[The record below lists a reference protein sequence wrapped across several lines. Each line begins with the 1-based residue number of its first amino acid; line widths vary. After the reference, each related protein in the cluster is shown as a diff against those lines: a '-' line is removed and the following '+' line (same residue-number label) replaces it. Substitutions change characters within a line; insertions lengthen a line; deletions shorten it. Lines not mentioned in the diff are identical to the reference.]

1 MFRIHNR
8 RLFWRL
14 AGRSI
19 KANLGRHLLTALA
32 VFLSTLMLFSIF
44 TIGVNYF
51 RNLQVMMDRL
61 DGVTDALLYAP
72 TQEQYEQIKATPGV
86 EVVGIRMSL
95 GSETIPGALDIDIP
109 LQHWYYDQ
117 AAWEHQILPM
127 LSDVVGTYP
136 QDTLEIMLSTG
147 TLKRLGIDNPEVGM
161 TIHLTR
167 DYQLSGWFTD
177 YTSEDRVLRSE
188 SGIREIYSEFW
199 GWESCQ
205 LGVCWSEEG
214 TWETLQQ
221 IPLTDA
227 QCWVSTS
234 QRSVVSLEQVFGLL
248 GFTALLILVG
258 SCLFVSN
265 ILSLSVQ
272 HDIRFYGMLKTL
284 GTTPRQLRTLVRA
297 KAILAALAGLVPG
310 MLAAMLLCLEVVPRA
325 LETLTN
331 DNMSAMPRTVT
342 FYPVIFLGTILFVA
356 LTVALSSWKPARL
369 AGKISPMQALS
380 YTGLPGGRRRKA
392 GRQAGLRSMALHN
405 VFRQKKQAV
414 RAFASLTLGTVL
426 ILAVNSVFH
435 LDMPDYNTNG
445 YDITIFTFW
454 EPSVEEEEDPLFAP
468 NINQSAMEAI
478 TKLDGI
484 KEIAITRMSA
494 LYMQS
499 DPAVL
504 WTYAKQFARWVRED
518 DLAAVEKKMEEYQA
532 GAGQFE
538 RTEAVTL
545 ELSALEEYNQT
556 AEQPVDLDAF
566 AAGDTLL
573 ICDGSREYVDP
584 PEDFSGMV
592 GQTLS
597 IRGRDGQVQ
606 SFTIGGVVSEDIS
619 LAVYPS
625 GNNDVPG
632 ILVSQAGMDRINP
645 DADIRNICINAKEGQ
660 LLTLDQAIQEILTV
674 VASGSVNYVS
684 TAQAQADYAHNQRT
698 VALVGNGVCILM
710 VLMGLMNYVNVMVTS
725 VQTRRRELAM
735 MESLG
740 MTRRQLRAM
749 VMWEG
754 GIYAVLS
761 SVLFLAGCGILWAA
775 FSDTHIEAGVLAFS
789 FVWPPRLVAG
799 LVLALL
805 VLCPCISAL
814 AYRVSSREPVIQ
826 RLRETS

>member
-19 KANLGRHLLTALA
+19 KANLGRNLLTALA

-72 TQEQYEQIKATPGV
+72 TQEQYEQIQATPGV
-86 EVVGIRMSL
+86 EVAGIRIWI
-95 GSETIPGALDIDIP
+95 GQETIPGARGFEIP
-109 LQHWYYDQ
+109 LQHWYYDE

-127 LSDVVGTYP
+127 ISDVVGTYP
-136 QDTLEIMLSTG
+136 QDTLEIMMSTG
-147 TLKRLGIDNPEVGM
+147 TLKRLGIENPEVGM
-161 TIHLTR
+161 TIHLTQ
-167 DYQLSGWFTD
+167 DYQLTGWFTD
-177 YTSEDRVLRSE
+177 YKSEDRVLRSE
-188 SGIREIYSEFW
+188 SGIREIYSDFW
-199 GWESCQ
+199 GWDSCQ

-214 TWETLQQ
+214 TWEALQQ

-227 QCWVSTS
+227 QYWVSTS
-234 QRSVVSLEQVFGLL
+234 QRSVVSLEQVLGLL

-284 GTTPRQLRTLVRA
+284 GTTPQQLRTLVRA
-297 KAILAALAGLVPG
+297 KAILAALVGLVPG
-310 MLAAMLLCLEVVPRA
+310 MLAAMMLCLEVVPRA

-331 DNMSAMPRTVT
+331 DNMSAMPRTVV

-380 YTGLPGGRRRKA
+380 YTGLPGGRRGKA
-392 GRQAGLRSMALHN
+392 GRRTGLRSMALHN
-405 VFRQKKQAV
+405 VFRQKKQALRV
-414 RAFASLTLGTVL
+414 FASLTLGAVL

-435 LDMPDYNTNG
+435 LDMPEYDTNG
-445 YDITIFTFW
+445 YDITVYSYW
-454 EPSVEEEEDPLFAP
+454 ETNSEEDPIFTPIL
-468 NINQSAMEAI
+468 NHSAMEAI
-478 TKLDGI
+478 TQLDGI
-484 KEIAITRMSA
+484 EEMEITRESA

-504 WTYAKQFARWVRED
+504 WPYAKQFARWVRED
-518 DLAAVEKKMEEYQA
+518 DPAAVKEKMEAYQA

-566 AAGDTLL
+566 VAGDTLL
-573 ICDGSREYVDP
+573 IYDSSREYVDP

-597 IRGRDGQVQ
+597 ICGRDGQVQ
-606 SFTIGGVVSEDIS
+606 SFTIGGVVSRDVP
-619 LAVYPS
+619 LAVSPS

-645 DADIRNICINAKEGQ
+645 DADIRNICINAEKGQ
-660 LLTLDQAIQEILTV
+660 LMTLDQAIQEI
-674 VASGSVNYVS
+674 VAVAPSLMEYVS
-684 TAQAQADYAHNQRT
+684 VAQAQADYAQNQRT

-710 VLMGLMNYVNVMVTS
+710 VLMGLMNYVNVMAAS

-761 SVLFLAGCGILWAA
+761 SGLFLAGCGILWAV
-775 FSDTHIEAGVLAFS
+775 FSDTHIDAGVLAFS
-789 FVWPPRLVAG
+789 FVWPPRLVVG

-814 AYRVSSREPVIQ
+814 AYRISSREPVIQ
-826 RLRETS
+826 RLRETG

>member
-19 KANLGRHLLTALA
+19 KANLGRNLLTALA

-86 EVVGIRMSL
+86 EVVGIRISP
-95 GSETIPGALDIDIP
+95 GSETIPGARGFEIP
-109 LQHWYYDQ
+109 LQHWYYDK
-117 AAWEHQILPM
+117 AAWEYQILPM

-136 QDTLEIMLSTG
+136 QDTLEVMMSID
-147 TLKRLGIDNPEVGM
+147 TLKRLGIDEPEVGM
-161 TIHLTR
+161 TIRLTR
-167 DYQLSGWFTD
+167 DYQLTGWFTD
-177 YTSEDRVLRSE
+177 YKSEDRVLRSE

-199 GWESCQ
+199 GWDSCQ

-214 TWETLQQ
+214 TWEALQQ

-227 QCWVSTS
+227 QYWVSTS
-234 QRSVVSLEQVFGLL
+234 QRSVVSLEQVLGLL

-284 GTTPRQLRTLVRA
+284 GTSPRQLRTLVRA

-310 MLAAMLLCLEVVPRA
+310 LLAAMLLCLEVVPRA

-331 DNMSAMPRTVT
+331 DNMSAMPRTVV
-342 FYPVIFLGTILFVA
+342 FYPVIFLGTILFVS

-380 YTGLPGGRRRKA
+380 YTGLPGGRRGKA
-392 GRQAGLRSMALHN
+392 GRRTGLRSMALHN
-405 VFRQKKQAV
+405 VFRQKKQALRV
-414 RAFASLTLGTVL
+414 FASLTLGAVL

-435 LDMPDYNTNG
+435 LDMPEYDTNG
-445 YDITIFTFW
+445 YDITIFTFR
-454 EPSVEEEEDPLFAP
+454 ETNLEEDGDSDFAP
-468 NINQSAMEAI
+468 NLNQGAMEAI
-478 TKLDGI
+478 TQLDGI
-484 KEIAITRMSA
+484 EEMEITRMSA

-504 WTYAKQFARWVRED
+504 WPYAKQFARWVRED
-518 DLAAVEKKMEEYQA
+518 DPAAVKEKMEAYQA

-573 ICDGSREYVDP
+573 IYDSSREYVDP

-597 IRGRDGQVQ
+597 ICGRDGQVQ
-606 SFTIGGVVSEDIS
+606 SFTIGGVVSRDVP
-619 LAVYPS
+619 LAVSPS

-645 DADIRNICINAKEGQ
+645 DADIRNICINAEEGQ
-660 LLTLDQAIQEILTV
+660 LMTLDQAIQEI
-674 VASGSVNYVS
+674 VAVAPSLMEYVS
-684 TAQAQADYAHNQRT
+684 VAQAQADYAQNQRT

-710 VLMGLMNYVNVMVTS
+710 VLMGLMNYVNVMAAS

-761 SVLFLAGCGILWAA
+761 SGLFLAGCGILWVV
-775 FSDTHIEAGVLAFS
+775 FSDTHIDAGVLAFS
-789 FVWPPRLVAG
+789 FVWPPRLVVG

>member
-19 KANLGRHLLTALA
+19 KANLGRNLLTALA

-86 EVVGIRMSL
+86 EVVGIRMSP
-95 GSETIPGALDIDIP
+95 GSETIPGARGFEIP
-109 LQHWYYDQ
+109 LQHWYYDE
-117 AAWEHQILPM
+117 AAWEYQILPM
-127 LSDVVGTYP
+127 ISDVVGTYP
-136 QDTLEIMLSTG
+136 QDTLEIMMSTG
-147 TLKRLGIDNPEVGM
+147 TLKRLGIENPEVGM

-167 DYQLSGWFTD
+167 DYQLTGWFTD
-177 YTSEDRVLRSE
+177 YKSEDRVLRSE

-199 GWESCQ
+199 GWDSCQ
-205 LGVCWSEEG
+205 LGVCWSEEE
-214 TWETLQQ
+214 TWEALQQ

-227 QCWVSTS
+227 QYWVSTS
-234 QRSVVSLEQVFGLL
+234 QRSVVSLEQVLGLL

-284 GTTPRQLRTLVRA
+284 GTSPRQLRTLVRA

-310 MLAAMLLCLEVVPRA
+310 LLAAMLLCLEVVPRA

-331 DNMSAMPRTVT
+331 DNMSAMPRTVV

-380 YTGLPGGRRRKA
+380 YTGLPGGHRGKTGRRT
-392 GRQAGLRSMALHN
+392 GLRSMALHN
-405 VFRQKKQAV
+405 VFRQKKQALRV
-414 RAFASLTLGTVL
+414 FASLTLGAVL

-435 LDMPDYNTNG
+435 LDMPEYDTNG
-445 YDITIFTFW
+445 YDITIYNSGNTN
-454 EPSVEEEEDPLFAP
+454 PEEDSIFAQTL
-468 NINQSAMEAI
+468 NHSAMEAI
-478 TKLDGI
+478 TQLDGI
-484 KEIAITRMSA
+484 EEIEIIRESR

-504 WTYAKQFARWVRED
+504 WPYAKQFARRTSQD
-518 DLAAVEKKMEEYQA
+518 DPAVVEEKMEKYQA
-532 GAGQFE
+532 SAGKFKD
-538 RTEAVTL
+538 TYAVTL
-545 ELSALEEYNQT
+545 ELSVLEEYNQT
-556 AEQPVDLDAF
+556 AEQPVDLNAF

-573 ICDGSREYVDP
+573 VYDSSRKMVDQ
-584 PEDFSGMV
+584 PEDLSGMV

-606 SFTIGGVVSEDIS
+606 SFTIGGVVSKNIP
-619 LAVYPS
+619 L
-625 GNNDVPG
+625 NNTPGGSSYVPG
-632 ILVSQAGMDRINP
+632 VLVSQAGMDRINP
-645 DADIRNICINAKEGQ
+645 DADIRNICINAQEGQ
-660 LLTLDQAIQEILTV
+660 LMTLDQAIQEILA
-674 VASGSVNYVS
+674 VAPDNVNYYS
-684 TAQAQADYAHNQRT
+684 AAQAQADYAHNQWT

-710 VLMGLMNYVNVMVTS
+710 VLMGLMNYVNVMATS

-735 MESLG
+735 MASLG

-754 GIYAVLS
+754 SIYAVLS
-761 SVLFLAGCGILWAA
+761 SVLFLAGGAILWAA
-775 FSDTHIEAGVLAFS
+775 FSDTHIDAGVLAFS
-789 FVWPPRLVAG
+789 FVWPPRLVVG

-814 AYRVSSREPVIQ
+814 AYRISSREPVIQ
-826 RLRETS
+826 RLRETI

>member
-19 KANLGRHLLTALA
+19 KANLGRNLLTALA

-86 EVVGIRMSL
+86 EVVGIRMSP
-95 GSETIPGALDIDIP
+95 GSETIPGARGFEIP
-109 LQHWYYDQ
+109 LQHWYYDEE
-117 AAWEHQILPM
+117 AWEYQILPM
-127 LSDVVGTYP
+127 ISDVVGTYP
-136 QDTLEIMLSTG
+136 QDTLEIMMSTG
-147 TLKRLGIDNPEVGM
+147 TLKRLGIENPELGM
-161 TIHLTR
+161 TIHLTQ

-177 YTSEDRVLRSE
+177 YKSEDRVLRSE

-199 GWESCQ
+199 GWDSCQ

-214 TWETLQQ
+214 TWEALQQ

-227 QCWVSTS
+227 QYWVSTS
-234 QRSVVSLEQVFGLL
+234 QRSVVSLEQVLGLL

-331 DNMSAMPRTVT
+331 DNMSAMPRTVV
-342 FYPVIFLGTILFVA
+342 FYPVIFLGTILFVS

-380 YTGLPGGRRRKA
+380 YTGLPGGRRGKA
-392 GRQAGLRSMALHN
+392 GRRTGLRSMALHN
-405 VFRQKKQAV
+405 VFRQKKQALRV
-414 RAFASLTLGTVL
+414 FASLTLGAVL

-435 LDMPDYNTNG
+435 LDMPEYDTNG
-445 YDITIFTFW
+445 YDITIFTFQ
-454 EPSVEEEEDPLFAP
+454 ETNLEEDGDSTFAP
-468 NINQSAMEAI
+468 NLNQGAMEAI
-478 TKLDGI
+478 TQLDGI
-484 KEIAITRMSA
+484 EEMEITRMSA

-504 WTYAKQFARWVRED
+504 WPYAKQFARWVRED
-518 DLAAVEKKMEEYQA
+518 DPAAVKEKMEAYQA

-573 ICDGSREYVDP
+573 IYDSSREYVDP

-597 IRGRDGQVQ
+597 ICGRDGQVQ
-606 SFTIGGVVSEDIS
+606 SFTIGGVVSRDVP
-619 LAVYPS
+619 LAVSPS

-632 ILVSQAGMDRINP
+632 VLVSQAGMDRINP
-645 DADIRNICINAKEGQ
+645 DADIRNICINAEEGQ
-660 LLTLDQAIQEILTV
+660 LMTLDQAIQEI
-674 VASGSVNYVS
+674 VAVAPSLMEYVS
-684 TAQAQADYAHNQRT
+684 VAQAQADYAQNQRT

-710 VLMGLMNYVNVMVTS
+710 VLMGLMNYVNVMAAS

-775 FSDTHIEAGVLAFS
+775 FSDTHIDAGVLAFS
-789 FVWPPRLVAG
+789 FVWPPRLVVG

-814 AYRVSSREPVIQ
+814 AYRISSREPVIQ
-826 RLRETS
+826 RLRETG

>member
-19 KANLGRHLLTALA
+19 KANLGRNLLTALA

-86 EVVGIRMSL
+86 EVVGIRMSP
-95 GSETIPGALDIDIP
+95 GSETIPGARGFEIP
-109 LQHWYYDQ
+109 LQHWYYDE
-117 AAWEHQILPM
+117 AAWEYQILPM
-127 LSDVVGTYP
+127 ISDVVGTYP
-136 QDTLEIMLSTG
+136 QDTLEIMMSTG
-147 TLKRLGIDNPEVGM
+147 TLKRLGIENPEVGM
-161 TIHLTR
+161 TIHLTQ

-177 YTSEDRVLRSE
+177 YKSEDRVLRSE

-199 GWESCQ
+199 GWDSCQ

-227 QCWVSTS
+227 QYWVSTS
-234 QRSVVSLEQVFGLL
+234 QRSVVSLEQVLGLL

-284 GTTPRQLRTLVRA
+284 GTSPRQLRTLVRA

-380 YTGLPGGRRRKA
+380 YTGLPGGHRGKTGRRT
-392 GRQAGLRSMALHN
+392 GLRSMALHN
-405 VFRQKKQAV
+405 VFRQKKQALRV
-414 RAFASLTLGTVL
+414 FASLTLGAVL

-435 LDMPDYNTNG
+435 LDMPEYDTNG
-445 YDITIFTFW
+445 YDITIYNSGNTN
-454 EPSVEEEEDPLFAP
+454 PEEDSIFAQTL
-468 NINQSAMEAI
+468 NHSAMEAI
-478 TKLDGI
+478 TQLDGI
-484 KEIAITRMSA
+484 EEIEIIRESR

-504 WTYAKQFARWVRED
+504 WPYAKQFARRTSQVD
-518 DLAAVEKKMEEYQA
+518 PAVVEEKMEKYQA
-532 GAGQFE
+532 SAGKFKD
-538 RTEAVTL
+538 TYAVTL
-545 ELSALEEYNQT
+545 ELSVLEEYNQT
-556 AEQPVDLDAF
+556 AEQPVDLNAF

-573 ICDGSREYVDP
+573 VYDSSRKMVDQ
-584 PEDFSGMV
+584 PEDLSGMV

-606 SFTIGGVVSEDIS
+606 SFTIGGVVSKNIP
-619 LAVYPS
+619 L
-625 GNNDVPG
+625 NNTPGGSSYVPG
-632 ILVSQAGMDRINP
+632 VLVSQAGMDRINP
-645 DADIRNICINAKEGQ
+645 EADIRNICINAEEGQ
-660 LLTLDQAIQEILTV
+660 LITLDQAIQEI
-674 VASGSVNYVS
+674 VAVAPDSVNYYS
-684 TAQAQADYAHNQRT
+684 AAQAQADYAHNQQT

-710 VLMGLMNYVNVMVTS
+710 VLMGLMNYVNVMATS

-740 MTRRQLRAM
+740 MTHRQLRAM

-754 GIYAVLS
+754 SIYAVLS

-775 FSDTHIEAGVLAFS
+775 FSDTHIDAGVLAFS
-789 FVWPPRLVAG
+789 FVWPPRLVVG

-826 RLRETS
+826 RLREIS

>member
-1 MFRIHNR
+1 MFRIRNR

-19 KANLGRHLLTALA
+19 RASLSRHLLTALA
-32 VFLSTLMLFSIF
+32 VFLSTVMLFSIF

-51 RNLQVMMDRL
+51 RNLQTMMDRL
-61 DGVTDALLYAP
+61 DGVTDAILYAP
-72 TQEQYEQIKATPGV
+72 TQEQYEQVKATPGV
-86 EVVGIRMSL
+86 EAAGIRMSL
-95 GSETIPGALDIDIP
+95 GSETIPGALGFEIP
-109 LQHWYYDQ
+109 LQHWYYDE
-117 AAWEHQILPM
+117 AAWEYQILPM

-136 QDTLEIMLSTG
+136 QDTLEVMMSID
-147 TLKRLGIDNPEVGM
+147 TLKRLGIDEPEVGM

-167 DYQLSGWFTD
+167 DHQLTGWFTD

-188 SGIREIYSEFW
+188 SGAREFYSDFW

-205 LGVCWSEEG
+205 LGVCWSEEK

-221 IPLTDA
+221 IPLADA
-227 QCWVSTS
+227 QRWVSTP
-234 QRSVVSLEQVFGLL
+234 QRSVVSQKQILGLL

-265 ILSLSVQ
+265 ILSLAVQ

-284 GTTPRQLRTLVRA
+284 GTSPRQLRTLVRA

-310 MLAAMLLCLEVVPRA
+310 LLAAMLLCLEVVPRA

-331 DNMSAMPRTVT
+331 DNMSAMPRTVN
-342 FYPVIFLGTILFVA
+342 FYPIIFLGTILFVA

-380 YTGLPGGRRRKA
+380 YTGLPGGHRGKTGRRT
-392 GRQAGLRSMALHN
+392 GLRSMALHN
-405 VFRQKKQAV
+405 VFRQKKQALRV
-414 RAFASLTLGTVL
+414 FASLTLGAVL

-435 LDMPDYNTNG
+435 LDMPEYDTNG
-445 YDITIFTFW
+445 YDITIYSRGN
-454 EPSVEEEEDPLFAP
+454 PISVEDGDSTFTQDM
-468 NINQSAMEAI
+468 NHSAMEAI
-478 TKLDGI
+478 TQLDGI
-484 KEIAITRMSA
+484 QEMEITRVSE

-499 DPAVL
+499 DPTVL
-504 WTYAKQFARWVRED
+504 WPYAKQFARWTGKD
-518 DLAAVEKKMEEYQA
+518 DPVAVEEKMEAYQA
-532 GAGQFE
+532 SAGKFEGA
-538 RTEAVTL
+538 EAVTL
-545 ELSALEEYNQT
+545 ELSVLEEYNQT

-566 AAGDTLL
+566 AAGDILL
-573 ICDGSREYVDP
+573 VSDCTGEVEP
-584 PEDFSGMV
+584 PEDFSV
-592 GQTLS
+592 TIGQNLS
-597 IRGRDGQVQ
+597 IRSRDGQVH
-606 SFTIGGVVSEDIS
+606 SFTIGGVERGDIYLEIS
-619 LAVYPS
+619 P
-625 GNNDVPG
+625 GGTGHVPG
-632 ILVSQAGMDRINP
+632 VLVSQAGMDRINP
-645 DADIRNICINAKEGQ
+645 DADIQYICINAEEGQ
-660 LLTLDQAIQEILTV
+660 LMALDQAIQEILA
-674 VASGSVNYVS
+674 VAPGHVEYVS
-684 TAQAQADYAHNQRT
+684 AAQAQADYAHNQQT

-710 VLMGLMNYVNVMVTS
+710 VLMGLMNYVNVMATS

-754 GIYAVLS
+754 SIYAVLS

-775 FSDTHIEAGVLAFS
+775 FSDTHIDTGVLAFS

-826 RLRETS
+826 RLRETG

>member
-19 KANLGRHLLTALA
+19 KANLGRNLLTALA

-61 DGVTDALLYAP
+61 DGVTDAILHAP
-72 TQEQYEQIKATPGV
+72 TQEQYEQVQATPGV
-86 EVVGIRMSL
+86 EVAGIRIWI
-95 GSETIPGALDIDIP
+95 GQETIPGARGFEIP
-109 LQHWYYDQ
+109 LQHWYYDEE
-117 AAWEHQILPM
+117 AWEHQILPM
-127 LSDVVGTYP
+127 LSDAVGTYP
-136 QDTLEIMLSTG
+136 QDTLEVMMSVD
-147 TLKRLGIDNPEVGM
+147 TLKRLGIDNPEIGM

-167 DYQLSGWFTD
+167 DYQLTGWFTD
-177 YTSEDRVLRSE
+177 YKSEDRVLRSE
-188 SGIREIYSEFW
+188 SGAREIYSEFW

-205 LGVCWSEEG
+205 LGVCWSEEE
-214 TWETLQQ
+214 TWDTLQQ
-221 IPLTDA
+221 IPLTDV
-227 QCWVSTS
+227 QHWEPTP
-234 QRSVVSLEQVFGLL
+234 QRSVVSLEQVLGLL
-248 GFTALLILVG
+248 GCTALLILVG

-272 HDIRFYGMLKTL
+272 HDIRFYGMLKAL
-284 GTTPRQLRTLVRA
+284 GTSPRQLRTLVRA

-342 FYPVIFLGTILFVA
+342 FYPIIFLGTILFVA

-380 YTGLPGGRRRKA
+380 YTGLPGGRRGKTGQRT
-392 GRQAGLRSMALHN
+392 GLRSMALHN

-414 RAFASLTLGTVL
+414 RVFASLTLGAVL

-435 LDMPDYNTNG
+435 LDMPEYDTNG
-445 YDITIFTFW
+445 YDITVYSSGRTT
-454 EPSVEEEEDPLFAP
+454 SDEDPVFTPIL
-468 NINQSAMEAI
+468 NHSAMEAI
-478 TKLDGI
+478 TQLDGI
-484 KEIAITRMSA
+484 QEMEITRESA

-504 WTYAKQFARWVRED
+504 WPYAKQFARWVTED
-518 DLAAVEKKMEEYQA
+518 DPAAVEERMNAYQA
-532 GAGQFE
+532 TAGKFDL
-538 RTEAVTL
+538 THAVTL
-545 ELSALEEYNQT
+545 ELSVLEEYNQT

-566 AAGDTLL
+566 AAGDILL
-573 ICDGSREYVDP
+573 VSDCTGEVEP
-584 PEDFSGMV
+584 PEDFSVMI
-592 GQTLS
+592 GQNLS
-597 IRGRDGQVQ
+597 IRSRDGQVH
-606 SFTIGGVVSEDIS
+606 SFTIGGVERGDIYLEIS
-619 LAVYPS
+619 P
-625 GNNDVPG
+625 GGTGHVPG
-632 ILVSQAGMDRINP
+632 VLVSQAGMDRINP
-645 DADIRNICINAKEGQ
+645 DADIRNICINAEEGQ
-660 LLTLDQAIQEILTV
+660 LTTLDQAIQEI
-674 VASGSVNYVS
+674 VAVAPAHVEYVS
-684 TAQAQADYAHNQRT
+684 VAQAQADYAHNQQT

-710 VLMGLMNYVNVMVTS
+710 VLMGLMNYVNVMATS

-775 FSDTHIEAGVLAFS
+775 FSDTHIDAGVLAFS
-789 FVWPPRLVAG
+789 FVWPPRLVVG

-814 AYRVSSREPVIQ
+814 AYRISSREPVIQ
-826 RLRETS
+826 RLRETG

>member
-61 DGVTDALLYAP
+61 DGVTDAILHAP
-72 TQEQYEQIKATPGV
+72 TQEQYEQVQATPGV
-86 EVVGIRMSL
+86 EVAGIRIWI
-95 GSETIPGALDIDIP
+95 GQETIPGARGFEIP
-109 LQHWYYDQ
+109 LQHWYYDEE
-117 AAWEHQILPM
+117 AWEHQILPM

-136 QDTLEIMLSTG
+136 QDTLEVMISVD
-147 TLKRLGIDNPEVGM
+147 TLKRLGIDDPEISM

-167 DYQLSGWFTD
+167 DYQLTGWFTD
-177 YTSEDRVLRSE
+177 YKSEDRVLRSE
-188 SGIREIYSEFW
+188 SGAREIYSEFW

-205 LGVCWSEEG
+205 LGVCWSEEE
-214 TWETLQQ
+214 TWDTLQQ
-221 IPLTDA
+221 IPLTDV
-227 QCWVSTS
+227 QHWEPTP
-234 QRSVVSLEQVFGLL
+234 QRSVVSLEQVLGLL
-248 GFTALLILVG
+248 GCTALLILVG

-284 GTTPRQLRTLVRA
+284 GTSPRQLRTLVRA
-297 KAILAALAGLVPG
+297 KAILAALASLVPG
-310 MLAAMLLCLEVVPRA
+310 LLAAMLLCLEVVPRA

-331 DNMSAMPRTVT
+331 DNMSAMPRTVV
-342 FYPVIFLGTILFVA
+342 FYSVIFLGTILFVA

-380 YTGLPGGRRRKA
+380 YTGLPGGHRGKTGRRT
-392 GRQAGLRSMALHN
+392 GLRSMALHN
-405 VFRQKKQAV
+405 VFRQKKQALRV
-414 RAFASLTLGTVL
+414 FASLTLGAVL

-435 LDMPDYNTNG
+435 LDMPEYDTNG
-445 YDITIFTFW
+445 YDITIYNSGNTN
-454 EPSVEEEEDPLFAP
+454 PEEDSIFAQTL
-468 NINQSAMEAI
+468 NHSAMEAI
-478 TKLDGI
+478 TQLDGI
-484 KEIAITRMSA
+484 EEIEITRESR

-504 WTYAKQFARWVRED
+504 WPYAKQFARRTSQD
-518 DLAAVEKKMEEYQA
+518 DPAVVEEKMEKYQA
-532 GAGQFE
+532 SAGKFKD
-538 RTEAVTL
+538 TYAVTL
-545 ELSALEEYNQT
+545 ELSVLEEYNQT
-556 AEQPVDLDAF
+556 AEQPVDLNAF

-573 ICDGSREYVDP
+573 VYDSSREMVDQ
-584 PEDFSGMV
+584 PEDLSGMV

-606 SFTIGGVVSEDIS
+606 SFTIGGVVSKNI
-619 LAVYPS
+619 PPK
-625 GNNDVPG
+625 NVPG
-632 ILVSQAGMDRINP
+632 GSNYVPGVLVSQAGMDRINP
-645 DADIRNICINAKEGQ
+645 EADIREICINAEEGQ
-660 LLTLDQAIQEILTV
+660 LMTLDQAIQEILA
-674 VASGSVNYVS
+674 VAPDNVNYYS
-684 TAQAQADYAHNQRT
+684 AAQAQADYAHNQWT

-710 VLMGLMNYVNVMVTS
+710 VLMGLMNYVNVMAAS

-761 SVLFLAGCGILWAA
+761 SVLFLAGGGILWAA
-775 FSDTHIEAGVLAFS
+775 FSDTHIDAGVLAFS
-789 FVWPPRLVAG
+789 FVWPPRLVVG

>member
-19 KANLGRHLLTALA
+19 KANLGRNLLTALA

-86 EVVGIRMSL
+86 EVVGIRMSP
-95 GSETIPGALDIDIP
+95 GSETIPGARGFEIP
-109 LQHWYYDQ
+109 LQHWYYDEE
-117 AAWEHQILPM
+117 AWEYQILPM
-127 LSDVVGTYP
+127 ISDVVGTYP
-136 QDTLEIMLSTG
+136 QDTLEIMMSTG
-147 TLKRLGIDNPEVGM
+147 TLKRLGIENPELGM
-161 TIHLTR
+161 TIHLTQ

-177 YTSEDRVLRSE
+177 YKSEDRVLRSE

-199 GWESCQ
+199 GWDSCQ

-214 TWETLQQ
+214 TWEALQQ

-227 QCWVSTS
+227 QYWVSTS
-234 QRSVVSLEQVFGLL
+234 QRSVVSLEQVLGLL

-331 DNMSAMPRTVT
+331 DNMSAMPRTVV
-342 FYPVIFLGTILFVA
+342 FYPVIFLGTILFVS

-380 YTGLPGGRRRKA
+380 YTGLPGGRRGKA
-392 GRQAGLRSMALHN
+392 GRRTGLRSMALHN
-405 VFRQKKQAV
+405 VFRQKKQALRV
-414 RAFASLTLGTVL
+414 FASLTLGAVL

-435 LDMPDYNTNG
+435 LDMPEYDTNG
-445 YDITIFTFW
+445 YDITVYSYW
-454 EPSVEEEEDPLFAP
+454 ETNSEEDPIFTPIL
-468 NINQSAMEAI
+468 NHSAMEAI
-478 TKLDGI
+478 TQLDGI
-484 KEIAITRMSA
+484 EEMEITRESA

-504 WTYAKQFARWVRED
+504 WPYAKQFARWVSED
-518 DLAAVEKKMEEYQA
+518 DPAAVEERMEAYQA
-532 GAGQFE
+532 TAGKFDL
-538 RTEAVTL
+538 THAVTL

-556 AEQPVDLDAF
+556 AEHPVDLEAF
-566 AAGDTLL
+566 AAGDILL
-573 ICDGSREYVDP
+573 VSGWAEEVEP
-584 PEDFSGMV
+584 PEDFSVMI

-606 SFTIGGVVSEDIS
+606 SFTIGGVECGDID
-619 LAVYPS
+619 LEIPANGTGY
-625 GNNDVPG
+625 VPG
-632 ILVSQAGMDRINP
+632 VLVSQAGMDRINP
-645 DADIRNICINAKEGQ
+645 DADIRNICINAEEGQ
-660 LLTLDQAIQEILTV
+660 LMTLDQAIQEI
-674 VASGSVNYVS
+674 VAVAPSLMEYVS
-684 TAQAQADYAHNQRT
+684 VAQAQADYAQNQRT

-710 VLMGLMNYVNVMVTS
+710 VLMGLMNYVNVMAAS

-740 MTRRQLRAM
+740 MTRWQLRAM

-761 SVLFLAGCGILWAA
+761 SVLFLVGCGILWVA
-775 FSDTHIEAGVLAFS
+775 FSDTHIDAGVLAFS
-789 FVWPPRLVAG
+789 FVWPPRLVVG

-814 AYRVSSREPVIQ
+814 AYRISSREPVIQ

>member
-61 DGVTDALLYAP
+61 DGVTDAILYAP

-86 EVVGIRMSL
+86 EVVGIRMSP
-95 GSETIPGALDIDIP
+95 GSETIPGARGFEIP
-109 LQHWYYDQ
+109 LQHWYYDE
-117 AAWEHQILPM
+117 AAWEYQILPM
-127 LSDVVGTYP
+127 ISDVVGTYP
-136 QDTLEIMLSTG
+136 QDTLEIMMSTG
-147 TLKRLGIDNPEVGM
+147 TLKRLGIENPEVGM
-161 TIHLTR
+161 TIHLTQ

-177 YTSEDRVLRSE
+177 YKSEDRVLRSE
-188 SGIREIYSEFW
+188 SGMREIYSEFW
-199 GWESCQ
+199 GWDSCQ

-214 TWETLQQ
+214 TWEALQQ

-227 QCWVSTS
+227 QYWVSTS
-234 QRSVVSLEQVFGLL
+234 QRSVVSLEQVLGLL
-248 GFTALLILVG
+248 GFTALLILVS

-310 MLAAMLLCLEVVPRA
+310 LLAAMLLCLEVVPRA

-331 DNMSAMPRTVT
+331 DNMSAMPRTVV

-380 YTGLPGGRRRKA
+380 YTGLPGGRRGKTER
-392 GRQAGLRSMALHN
+392 RTGLRSMALHN
-405 VFRQKKQAV
+405 VFRQKKQALRV
-414 RAFASLTLGTVL
+414 FASLTLGAVL

-435 LDMPDYNTNG
+435 LDMPEYDTNG
-445 YDITIFTFW
+445 YDITVYSYW
-454 EPSVEEEEDPLFAP
+454 ETNSEEDPIFTPIL
-468 NINQSAMEAI
+468 NHSAMEAI
-478 TKLDGI
+478 TQLDGI
-484 KEIAITRMSA
+484 EEMEITRESA

-504 WTYAKQFARWVRED
+504 WPYAKQFARWVSED
-518 DLAAVEKKMEEYQA
+518 DPAAVEERMEAYQA
-532 GAGQFE
+532 TAGKFDL
-538 RTEAVTL
+538 THAVTL

-556 AEQPVDLDAF
+556 AEQPVDLEAF
-566 AAGDTLL
+566 AAGDILL
-573 ICDGSREYVDP
+573 VSGWAEEVEP
-584 PEDFSGMV
+584 PEDFSVMI

-606 SFTIGGVVSEDIS
+606 SFTIGGVECGDID
-619 LAVYPS
+619 LEIPANGTGY
-625 GNNDVPG
+625 VPG
-632 ILVSQAGMDRINP
+632 VLVSQAGMDRINP
-645 DADIRNICINAKEGQ
+645 DADIRNICINAEEGQ
-660 LLTLDQAIQEILTV
+660 LMTLDQAIQEI
-674 VASGSVNYVS
+674 VAVAPSLMEYVS
-684 TAQAQADYAHNQRT
+684 VAQAQADYAQNQRT

-710 VLMGLMNYVNVMVTS
+710 VLMGLMNYVNVMAAS

-775 FSDTHIEAGVLAFS
+775 FSDTHIDAGVLAFS
-789 FVWPPRLVAG
+789 FVWPPRLVVG

-814 AYRVSSREPVIQ
+814 AYRISSREPVIQ

>member
-19 KANLGRHLLTALA
+19 KANLGRNLLTALA

-86 EVVGIRMSL
+86 EVVGIRMSP
-95 GSETIPGALDIDIP
+95 GSETIPGARGFEIP
-109 LQHWYYDQ
+109 LQHWYYDE
-117 AAWEHQILPM
+117 AAWEYQILPM
-127 LSDVVGTYP
+127 ISDVVGTYP
-136 QDTLEIMLSTG
+136 QDTLEIMMSTG
-147 TLKRLGIDNPEVGM
+147 TLKRLGIENPEVGM
-161 TIHLTR
+161 TIHLGQ
-167 DYQLSGWFTD
+167 DYQLTGWFTD
-177 YTSEDRVLRSE
+177 YKSEDRVLRSE

-199 GWESCQ
+199 GWDSCQ
-205 LGVCWSEEG
+205 LGVCWSEEE
-214 TWETLQQ
+214 TWEALQQ

-227 QCWVSTS
+227 QYWVSTS
-234 QRSVVSLEQVFGLL
+234 QRSVVSLEQVLGLL

-284 GTTPRQLRTLVRA
+284 GTSPRQLRTLVRA

-310 MLAAMLLCLEVVPRA
+310 LLAAMLLCLEVVPRA

-331 DNMSAMPRTVT
+331 DNMSAMPRTVV

-380 YTGLPGGRRRKA
+380 YTGLPGGHRGKTGRRT
-392 GRQAGLRSMALHN
+392 GLRSMALHN
-405 VFRQKKQAV
+405 VFRQKKQALRV
-414 RAFASLTLGTVL
+414 FASLTLGAVL

-435 LDMPDYNTNG
+435 LDMPEYDTNG
-445 YDITIFTFW
+445 YDITIYNSGNTN
-454 EPSVEEEEDPLFAP
+454 PEEDSIFAQTL
-468 NINQSAMEAI
+468 NHSAMEAI
-478 TKLDGI
+478 TQLDGI
-484 KEIAITRMSA
+484 EEIEIIRESR

-504 WTYAKQFARWVRED
+504 WPYAKQFARRTSQD
-518 DLAAVEKKMEEYQA
+518 DPAVVEEKMEKYQA
-532 GAGQFE
+532 SAGKFKD
-538 RTEAVTL
+538 TYAVTL
-545 ELSALEEYNQT
+545 ELSVLEEYNQT
-556 AEQPVDLDAF
+556 AEQPVDLNAF

-573 ICDGSREYVDP
+573 VYDSSRKMVDQ
-584 PEDFSGMV
+584 PEDLSGMV

-606 SFTIGGVVSEDIS
+606 SFTIGGVVSKNIP
-619 LAVYPS
+619 L
-625 GNNDVPG
+625 NNTPGGSSYVPG
-632 ILVSQAGMDRINP
+632 VLVSQAGMDRINP
-645 DADIRNICINAKEGQ
+645 EADIRNICINAEEGQ
-660 LLTLDQAIQEILTV
+660 LITLDQAIQEI
-674 VASGSVNYVS
+674 VAVAPDSVNYYS
-684 TAQAQADYAHNQRT
+684 AAQAQADYAHNQQT

-710 VLMGLMNYVNVMVTS
+710 VLMGLMNYVNVMATS

-754 GIYAVLS
+754 SIYAVLS
-761 SVLFLAGCGILWAA
+761 SVLFLAGGAILWAA
-775 FSDTHIEAGVLAFS
+775 FSDTHIDAGVLAFS
-789 FVWPPRLVAG
+789 FVWPPRLVVG

-814 AYRVSSREPVIQ
+814 AYRISSREPVIQ
-826 RLRETS
+826 RLRETG

>member
-19 KANLGRHLLTALA
+19 RANLSRHLLTALA
-32 VFLSTLMLFSIF
+32 VFLSTVMLFSIF

-61 DGVTDALLYAP
+61 DGVTDAILHAP
-72 TQEQYEQIKATPGV
+72 TQEQYEQVQATPGV
-86 EVVGIRMSL
+86 EVAGIRIWI
-95 GSETIPGALDIDIP
+95 GQETIPGARGFEIP
-109 LQHWYYDQ
+109 LQHWYYDEE
-117 AAWEHQILPM
+117 AWEHQILPM

-136 QDTLEIMLSTG
+136 QDTLEVMMSVD
-147 TLKRLGIDNPEVGM
+147 TLKRLGIDNPEIGM

-167 DYQLSGWFTD
+167 DYQLTGWFTD

-188 SGIREIYSEFW
+188 SGAREFYSDFW

-205 LGVCWSEEG
+205 LGVCWSEEK

-227 QCWVSTS
+227 QRWVSTP
-234 QRSVVSLEQVFGLL
+234 QRSVVSQKQILGLL

-265 ILSLSVQ
+265 ILSLAVQ

-284 GTTPRQLRTLVRA
+284 GTSPRQLRTLVRA

-310 MLAAMLLCLEVVPRA
+310 LLAAMLLCLEVVPRA

-331 DNMSAMPRTVT
+331 DNMFAMPRTVN
-342 FYPVIFLGTILFVA
+342 FYPIIFLGTILFVA

-380 YTGLPGGRRRKA
+380 YTGLPGGRRGKT
-392 GRQAGLRSMALHN
+392 GRRTGLRSMALHN

-414 RAFASLTLGTVL
+414 RVFASLTLGAVL

-435 LDMPDYNTNG
+435 LDMPEYDTNG
-445 YDITIFTFW
+445 YDITIYSSGETN
-454 EPSVEEEEDPLFAP
+454 SEEDTFAQPL
-468 NINQSAMEAI
+468 NHSAMEAI
-478 TKLDGI
+478 TQLDGI
-484 KEIAITRMSA
+484 EEMEITQESA

-504 WTYAKQFARWVRED
+504 WPYAKQFARWVRED
-518 DLAAVEKKMEEYQA
+518 DPAAVKEKMEAYQA

-545 ELSALEEYNQT
+545 ELSALEEYSQT

-573 ICDGSREYVDP
+573 IYDSSREYVDP

-597 IRGRDGQVQ
+597 ICGRDGQVQ
-606 SFTIGGVVSEDIS
+606 SFTIGGVVSRDVP
-619 LAVYPS
+619 LAVSPS

-645 DADIRNICINAKEGQ
+645 DADIRNICINAEEGQ
-660 LLTLDQAIQEILTV
+660 LMTLDQAIQEI
-674 VASGSVNYVS
+674 VAVAPSLMEYVS
-684 TAQAQADYAHNQRT
+684 VAQAQADYAQNQRT

-710 VLMGLMNYVNVMVTS
+710 VLMGLMNYVNVMAAS

-754 GIYAVLS
+754 GIYSVLS

-775 FSDTHIEAGVLAFS
+775 FSDTHIDAGVLAFS
-789 FVWPPRLVAG
+789 FVWPPRLVVG

-814 AYRVSSREPVIQ
+814 AYRISSREPVIQ
-826 RLRETS
+826 RLRETG

>member
-19 KANLGRHLLTALA
+19 KANLGRNLLTALA

-86 EVVGIRMSL
+86 EVVGIRMSP
-95 GSETIPGALDIDIP
+95 GSETIPGARGFEIP
-109 LQHWYYDQ
+109 LQHWYYDE
-117 AAWEHQILPM
+117 AAWEYQILPM
-127 LSDVVGTYP
+127 ISDVVGTYP
-136 QDTLEIMLSTG
+136 QDTLEIMMSTG
-147 TLKRLGIDNPEVGM
+147 TLKRLGIENPEVGM
-161 TIHLTR
+161 TIHLTQ

-177 YTSEDRVLRSE
+177 YKSEDRVLRSE

-199 GWESCQ
+199 GWDSCQ

-227 QCWVSTS
+227 QYWVSTS
-234 QRSVVSLEQVFGLL
+234 QRSVVSLEQVLGLL

-284 GTTPRQLRTLVRA
+284 GTTPQQLRTLVRA
-297 KAILAALAGLVPG
+297 KAILAALVGLVPG

-331 DNMSAMPRTVT
+331 DNMSAMPRTVV

-356 LTVALSSWKPARL
+356 LTVTLSSWKPARL

-380 YTGLPGGRRRKA
+380 YTGLPGGRRGKTER
-392 GRQAGLRSMALHN
+392 RTGLRSMALHN
-405 VFRQKKQAV
+405 VFRQKKQALRV
-414 RAFASLTLGTVL
+414 FASLTLGAVL

-435 LDMPDYNTNG
+435 LDMPEYDTNG
-445 YDITIFTFW
+445 YDITVYSYWETNSEGDPIFT
-454 EPSVEEEEDPLFAP
+454 PIL
-468 NINQSAMEAI
+468 NHSAMEAI
-478 TKLDGI
+478 TQLDGI
-484 KEIAITRMSA
+484 EEMEITRESA

-504 WTYAKQFARWVRED
+504 WPYAKQFARWVSED
-518 DLAAVEKKMEEYQA
+518 DPAAMEERMEAYQA
-532 GAGQFE
+532 TAGKFDL
-538 RTEAVTL
+538 THAVTL

-556 AEQPVDLDAF
+556 AEHPVDLEAF
-566 AAGDTLL
+566 AAGDILL
-573 ICDGSREYVDP
+573 VSGWAEEVEP
-584 PEDFSGMV
+584 PEDFSVMI

-606 SFTIGGVVSEDIS
+606 SFTIGGVECGDID
-619 LAVYPS
+619 LEIPANGTGY
-625 GNNDVPG
+625 VPG
-632 ILVSQAGMDRINP
+632 VLVSQAGMDRINP
-645 DADIRNICINAKEGQ
+645 DADIRNICINAEEGQ
-660 LLTLDQAIQEILTV
+660 LMTLDQAIQEI
-674 VASGSVNYVS
+674 VAVAPSLMEYVS
-684 TAQAQADYAHNQRT
+684 VAQAQADYAHNQQT

-710 VLMGLMNYVNVMVTS
+710 VLMGLMNYVNVMAAS

-775 FSDTHIEAGVLAFS
+775 FSDTHIDAGVLAFS
-789 FVWPPRLVAG
+789 FVWPPRLVVG

-814 AYRVSSREPVIQ
+814 AYRISSREPVIQ

>member
-1 MFRIHNR
+1 M
-8 RLFWRL
+8 
-14 AGRSI
+14 
-19 KANLGRHLLTALA
+19 
-32 VFLSTLMLFSIF
+32 
-44 TIGVNYF
+44 
-51 RNLQVMMDRL
+51 
-61 DGVTDALLYAP
+61 
-72 TQEQYEQIKATPGV
+72 
-86 EVVGIRMSL
+86 
-95 GSETIPGALDIDIP
+95 
-109 LQHWYYDQ
+109 
-117 AAWEHQILPM
+117 
-127 LSDVVGTYP
+127 
-136 QDTLEIMLSTG
+136 
-147 TLKRLGIDNPEVGM
+147 
-161 TIHLTR
+161 
-167 DYQLSGWFTD
+167 
-177 YTSEDRVLRSE
+177 
-188 SGIREIYSEFW
+188 
-199 GWESCQ
+199 
-205 LGVCWSEEG
+205 
-214 TWETLQQ
+214 QQ

-227 QCWVSTS
+227 QRWVSTP
-234 QRSVVSLEQVFGLL
+234 QRSVVSQKQILGLL

-284 GTTPRQLRTLVRA
+284 GTSPRQLRTLVRA

-310 MLAAMLLCLEVVPRA
+310 LLAAMLLCLEVVPRA

-331 DNMSAMPRTVT
+331 DNMSAMPRTVV

-380 YTGLPGGRRRKA
+380 YTGLPGGRRGKTER
-392 GRQAGLRSMALHN
+392 RTGLRSMALHN
-405 VFRQKKQAV
+405 VFRQKKQALRV
-414 RAFASLTLGTVL
+414 FASLTLGAVL

-435 LDMPDYNTNG
+435 LDMPEYDTNG
-445 YDITIFTFW
+445 YDITIFTFR
-454 EPSVEEEEDPLFAP
+454 ETNLEEDGDSDFAP
-468 NINQSAMEAI
+468 NLNQGAMEAI
-478 TKLDGI
+478 TQLDGI
-484 KEIAITRMSA
+484 EEMEITRMSA

-504 WTYAKQFARWVRED
+504 WPYAKQFARWVRED
-518 DLAAVEKKMEEYQA
+518 DPAAVKEKMEAYQA

-573 ICDGSREYVDP
+573 IYDSSREYVDP
-584 PEDFSGMV
+584 PEDLSGMV

-606 SFTIGGVVSEDIS
+606 SFTIGGVVSGDMFLRIS
-619 LAVYPS
+619 S
-625 GNNDVPG
+625 GGSSYVPG
-632 ILVSQAGMDRINP
+632 VLVSQAGMDRINP
-645 DADIRNICINAKEGQ
+645 DADIRNICINAEDGQ
-660 LLTLDQAIQEILTV
+660 LMALDQAIQEI
-674 VASGSVNYVS
+674 VAVAPSLMEYVS
-684 TAQAQADYAHNQRT
+684 AAQAQADYAHNQQT

-710 VLMGLMNYVNVMVTS
+710 VLMGLMNYVNVMATS

-761 SVLFLAGCGILWAA
+761 SVLFLAGGGILWAA
-775 FSDTHIEAGVLAFS
+775 FSDTHIDAGVLAFS

-805 VLCPCISAL
+805 VLCPCISVL
-814 AYRVSSREPVIQ
+814 AYRISSREPVIQ
-826 RLRETS
+826 RLHETS

>member
-19 KANLGRHLLTALA
+19 KANLGRNLLTALA

-86 EVVGIRMSL
+86 EVVGIRISP
-95 GSETIPGALDIDIP
+95 GSETIPGARGFEIP
-109 LQHWYYDQ
+109 LQHWYYDE
-117 AAWEHQILPM
+117 AAWEYQILPM
-127 LSDVVGTYP
+127 ISDVVGTYP
-136 QDTLEIMLSTG
+136 QDTLGIMMSTG
-147 TLKRLGIDNPEVGM
+147 TLKRLGIENPEVGM
-161 TIHLTR
+161 TIRLTQ
-167 DYQLSGWFTD
+167 DYQLTGWFTD
-177 YTSEDRVLRSE
+177 YKSEDRVLRSE

-199 GWESCQ
+199 GWDSCQ

-214 TWETLQQ
+214 TWEALQQ

-227 QCWVSTS
+227 QYWVSTS
-234 QRSVVSLEQVFGLL
+234 QRSVVSLEQVLGLL

-284 GTTPRQLRTLVRA
+284 GTSPRQLRTLVRA

-310 MLAAMLLCLEVVPRA
+310 LLAAMLLCLEVVPRA

-342 FYPVIFLGTILFVA
+342 FYPVIFLGTSLFVA

-380 YTGLPGGRRRKA
+380 YTGLPGGRRGKA
-392 GRQAGLRSMALHN
+392 GRRTGLRSMALHN
-405 VFRQKKQAV
+405 VFRQKKQALRV
-414 RAFASLTLGTVL
+414 FASLTLGAVL

-435 LDMPDYNTNG
+435 LDMPEYDTNG
-445 YDITIFTFW
+445 YDITIFTFR
-454 EPSVEEEEDPLFAP
+454 ETNLEEDGDSDFAP
-468 NINQSAMEAI
+468 NLNQGAMEAI
-478 TKLDGI
+478 TQLDGI
-484 KEIAITRMSA
+484 EEMEITRMSA

-504 WTYAKQFARWVRED
+504 WPYAKQFARWVRED
-518 DLAAVEKKMEEYQA
+518 DPAAVKEKMEAYQA

-545 ELSALEEYNQT
+545 ELSALEEYNQA

-573 ICDGSREYVDP
+573 IYDSSREYVDP

-597 IRGRDGQVQ
+597 ICGRDGQVQ
-606 SFTIGGVVSEDIS
+606 SFTIGGVVSRDVPLVVS
-619 LAVYPS
+619 PS

-632 ILVSQAGMDRINP
+632 VLVSQAGMDQINP
-645 DADIRNICINAKEGQ
+645 DADIRNICINAEEGQ
-660 LLTLDQAIQEILTV
+660 LMTLDQAIQEIVV
-674 VASGSVNYVS
+674 VAPSLMEYVS
-684 TAQAQADYAHNQRT
+684 VAQAQADYAQNQRT

-710 VLMGLMNYVNVMVTS
+710 VLMGLMNYVNVMAAS

-740 MTRRQLRAM
+740 MARRQLRAM

-761 SVLFLAGCGILWAA
+761 SGLFLAGCGILWAV
-775 FSDTHIEAGVLAFS
+775 FSDTHIDAGVLAFS
-789 FVWPPRLVAG
+789 FVWPPRLVVG

-814 AYRVSSREPVIQ
+814 AYRISSREPVIQ
-826 RLRETS
+826 RLRETG

>member
-19 KANLGRHLLTALA
+19 KANLGRNLLTALA

-86 EVVGIRMSL
+86 EVVGIRMSP
-95 GSETIPGALDIDIP
+95 GSETIPGARGFEIP
-109 LQHWYYDQ
+109 LQHWYYDE
-117 AAWEHQILPM
+117 AAWEYQILPM
-127 LSDVVGTYP
+127 ISDVVGTYP
-136 QDTLEIMLSTG
+136 QDTLEIMMSTG
-147 TLKRLGIDNPEVGM
+147 TLKRLGIENPEVGM

-167 DYQLSGWFTD
+167 DYQLTGWFTD
-177 YTSEDRVLRSE
+177 YKSEDRVLRSE

-199 GWESCQ
+199 GWDSCQ
-205 LGVCWSEEG
+205 LGVCWSEEE
-214 TWETLQQ
+214 TWEALQQ

-227 QCWVSTS
+227 QYWVSTS
-234 QRSVVSLEQVFGLL
+234 QRSVVSLEQVLGLL

-284 GTTPRQLRTLVRA
+284 GTSPRQLRTLVRA

-310 MLAAMLLCLEVVPRA
+310 LLAAMLLCLEVVPRA

-331 DNMSAMPRTVT
+331 DNMSAMPRTVV

-380 YTGLPGGRRRKA
+380 YTGLPGGHRGKTGRRT
-392 GRQAGLRSMALHN
+392 GLRSMALHN
-405 VFRQKKQAV
+405 VFRQKKQALRV
-414 RAFASLTLGTVL
+414 FASLTLGAVL

-435 LDMPDYNTNG
+435 LDMPEYDTNG
-445 YDITIFTFW
+445 YDITIYNSGNTN
-454 EPSVEEEEDPLFAP
+454 PEEDSIFAQTL
-468 NINQSAMEAI
+468 NHSAMEAI
-478 TKLDGI
+478 TQLDGI
-484 KEIAITRMSA
+484 EEIEIIRESR

-504 WTYAKQFARWVRED
+504 WPYAKQFARRTSQD
-518 DLAAVEKKMEEYQA
+518 DPAVVEEKMEKYQA
-532 GAGQFE
+532 SAGKFKD
-538 RTEAVTL
+538 TYAVTL
-545 ELSALEEYNQT
+545 ELSVLEEYNQT
-556 AEQPVDLDAF
+556 AEQPVDLNAF

-573 ICDGSREYVDP
+573 VYDSSRKMVDQ
-584 PEDFSGMV
+584 PEDLSGMV

-606 SFTIGGVVSEDIS
+606 SFTIVGVVSKNIP
-619 LAVYPS
+619 L
-625 GNNDVPG
+625 NNTPGGSSYVPG
-632 ILVSQAGMDRINP
+632 VLVSQAGMDRINP
-645 DADIRNICINAKEGQ
+645 DADIRNICINAQEGQ
-660 LLTLDQAIQEILTV
+660 LMTLDQAIQEILA
-674 VASGSVNYVS
+674 VAPDNVNYYS
-684 TAQAQADYAHNQRT
+684 AAQAQADYAHNQWT

-710 VLMGLMNYVNVMVTS
+710 VLMGLMNYVNVMATS

-735 MESLG
+735 MASLG

-754 GIYAVLS
+754 SIYAVLS
-761 SVLFLAGCGILWAA
+761 SVLFLAGGAILWAA
-775 FSDTHIEAGVLAFS
+775 FSDTHIDAGVLAFS
-789 FVWPPRLVAG
+789 FVWPPRLVVG

-814 AYRVSSREPVIQ
+814 AYRISSREPVIQ
-826 RLRETS
+826 RLRETI

>member
-19 KANLGRHLLTALA
+19 KANLGRNLLTALA

-86 EVVGIRMSL
+86 EVVGIRISP
-95 GSETIPGALDIDIP
+95 GSETIPGARGFEIP
-109 LQHWYYDQ
+109 LQHWYYDE
-117 AAWEHQILPM
+117 AAWEYQILPM
-127 LSDVVGTYP
+127 ISDVVGTYP
-136 QDTLEIMLSTG
+136 QDTLEIMMSTG
-147 TLKRLGIDNPEVGM
+147 TLNRLGIENPEVGM
-161 TIHLTR
+161 TIHLTQ
-167 DYQLSGWFTD
+167 DYQLTGWFTD
-177 YTSEDRVLRSE
+177 YKSEDRVLRSE
-188 SGIREIYSEFW
+188 SGIREIYSDFW
-199 GWESCQ
+199 GWDSCQ
-205 LGVCWSEEG
+205 LGVCWSEEE

-227 QCWVSTS
+227 QYWVSTS
-234 QRSVVSLEQVFGLL
+234 QRSVVSLEQVLGLL

-284 GTTPRQLRTLVRA
+284 GTTPQQLRTLVRA
-297 KAILAALAGLVPG
+297 KAILAALVGLVPG

-331 DNMSAMPRTVT
+331 DNMSAMPRTVV
-342 FYPVIFLGTILFVA
+342 FYPVIFLGTILFVS

-380 YTGLPGGRRRKA
+380 YTGLPGGRRGKA
-392 GRQAGLRSMALHN
+392 GRRTGLRSMALHN
-405 VFRQKKQAV
+405 VFRQKKQALRV
-414 RAFASLTLGTVL
+414 FASLTLGAVL

-435 LDMPDYNTNG
+435 LDMPEYDTNG
-445 YDITIFTFW
+445 YDITIFTFR
-454 EPSVEEEEDPLFAP
+454 ETNLEEDGDSDFAP
-468 NINQSAMEAI
+468 NLNQGAMEAI
-478 TKLDGI
+478 TQLDGI
-484 KEIAITRMSA
+484 EEMEITRMSA

-504 WTYAKQFARWVRED
+504 WPYAKQFARWVSED
-518 DLAAVEKKMEEYQA
+518 DPAAVEERMEAYQA
-532 GAGQFE
+532 TAGKFDL
-538 RTEAVTL
+538 THAVTL
-545 ELSALEEYNQT
+545 ELSAVEEYNQT
-556 AEQPVDLDAF
+556 AEHPVDLEAF
-566 AAGDTLL
+566 AAGDILL
-573 ICDGSREYVDP
+573 VSGWAEEVEP
-584 PEDFSGMV
+584 PEDFSVMI

-606 SFTIGGVVSEDIS
+606 SFTIGGVECGDID
-619 LAVYPS
+619 LEIPANGTGY
-625 GNNDVPG
+625 VPG
-632 ILVSQAGMDRINP
+632 VLVSQAGMDRINP
-645 DADIRNICINAKEGQ
+645 DADIRNICINAEEGQ
-660 LLTLDQAIQEILTV
+660 LMTLDQAIQEI
-674 VASGSVNYVS
+674 VAVAPSLMEYVS
-684 TAQAQADYAHNQRT
+684 VAQAQADYAQNQRT

-710 VLMGLMNYVNVMVTS
+710 VLMGLMNYVNVMAAS

-775 FSDTHIEAGVLAFS
+775 FSDTHIDAGVLAFS
-789 FVWPPRLVAG
+789 FVWPPRLVVG

-814 AYRVSSREPVIQ
+814 AYRISSREPVIQ
-826 RLRETS
+826 RLRETG

>member
-51 RNLQVMMDRL
+51 RNLQVMMNRL

-86 EVVGIRMSL
+86 EVVGIRISP
-95 GSETIPGALDIDIP
+95 GSETIPGARGFEIP
-109 LQHWYYDQ
+109 LQHWYYDE
-117 AAWEHQILPM
+117 AAWEYQILPM
-127 LSDVVGTYP
+127 ISDVVGTYP
-136 QDTLEIMLSTG
+136 QDTLEIMMSTG
-147 TLKRLGIDNPEVGM
+147 TLKRLGIENPEVGM
-161 TIHLTR
+161 TIRLTR
-167 DYQLSGWFTD
+167 DYQLTGWFTD
-177 YTSEDRVLRSE
+177 YKSEDRVLRSE

-199 GWESCQ
+199 GWDSCQ

-214 TWETLQQ
+214 TWEALQQ

-227 QCWVSTS
+227 QYWVSTS
-234 QRSVVSLEQVFGLL
+234 QRSVVSLEQVLGLL

-310 MLAAMLLCLEVVPRA
+310 MLAAILLCLEVVPRA

-331 DNMSAMPRTVT
+331 DNMSAMPRTVV

-380 YTGLPGGRRRKA
+380 YTGLPGGRRGKA
-392 GRQAGLRSMALHN
+392 GRRTGLRSMALHN
-405 VFRQKKQAV
+405 VFRQKKQALRV
-414 RAFASLTLGTVL
+414 FASLTLGAVL

-435 LDMPDYNTNG
+435 LDMPEYDTNG
-445 YDITIFTFW
+445 YDITIFTFR
-454 EPSVEEEEDPLFAP
+454 ETNLEEDGDSDFAP
-468 NINQSAMEAI
+468 NLNQGAMEAI
-478 TKLDGI
+478 TQLDGI
-484 KEIAITRMSA
+484 EEMEITRMSA

-504 WTYAKQFARWVRED
+504 WPYAKQFARWVRED
-518 DLAAVEKKMEEYQA
+518 DPAAVKEKMEAYQA

-573 ICDGSREYVDP
+573 IYDSSREYVDP

-597 IRGRDGQVQ
+597 ICGRDGQVQ
-606 SFTIGGVVSEDIS
+606 SFTIGGVVSRDVP
-619 LAVYPS
+619 LAVSPS

-645 DADIRNICINAKEGQ
+645 DADIRNICINAEKGQ
-660 LLTLDQAIQEILTV
+660 LMTLDQAIQEI
-674 VASGSVNYVS
+674 VAVAPSLMEYVS
-684 TAQAQADYAHNQRT
+684 VAQAQADYAQNQRT

-710 VLMGLMNYVNVMVTS
+710 VLMGLMNYVNVMAAS

-761 SVLFLAGCGILWAA
+761 SGLFLAGCGILWAV
-775 FSDTHIEAGVLAFS
+775 FSDTHIDAGVLAFS
-789 FVWPPRLVAG
+789 FVWPPRLVVG

-814 AYRVSSREPVIQ
+814 AYRISSREPVIQ
-826 RLRETS
+826 RLRETG

>member
-19 KANLGRHLLTALA
+19 KANLGRNLLTALA

-86 EVVGIRMSL
+86 EVVGIRMSP
-95 GSETIPGALDIDIP
+95 GSETIPGARGFEIP
-109 LQHWYYDQ
+109 LEHWYYDE
-117 AAWEHQILPM
+117 AAWEYQILPM
-127 LSDVVGTYP
+127 ISDVVGTYP

-147 TLKRLGIDNPEVGM
+147 ILKRLGIENPEVGM
-161 TIHLTR
+161 TIHLTQ

-199 GWESCQ
+199 GWDSCQ

-234 QRSVVSLEQVFGLL
+234 QRSVVSLEQVLGLL
-248 GFTALLILVG
+248 GFTALLILAG

-272 HDIRFYGMLKTL
+272 HDIRFYGMLKIL

-380 YTGLPGGRRRKA
+380 YTGLPGGRRGKA
-392 GRQAGLRSMALHN
+392 GRRTGLRSMALHN

-414 RAFASLTLGTVL
+414 RVFASLTLGAVL

-435 LDMPDYNTNG
+435 LDMPEYDTNG

-454 EPSVEEEEDPLFAP
+454 EPSVEEDGDSTFAP
-468 NINQSAMEAI
+468 NLNQGAMEAI
-478 TKLDGI
+478 TQLDGI
-484 KEIAITRMSA
+484 EEMEITRMSA

-504 WTYAKQFARWVRED
+504 WPFAKQFARWTSQD
-518 DLAAVEKKMEEYQA
+518 DPAAVEEKMEAYQA
-532 GAGQFE
+532 SAGQFKK
-538 RTEAVTL
+538 TEAVTL

-556 AEQPVDLDAF
+556 AEQPVNLNAF

-573 ICDGSREYVDP
+573 VCDWSREMVDQ
-584 PEDFSGMV
+584 PEDLSGMV

-606 SFTIGGVVSEDIS
+606 SFTIGGVVSETFP
-619 LAVYPS
+619 LAVQPS
-625 GNNDVPG
+625 GNNTVPG
-632 ILVSQAGMDRINP
+632 VLVSQAGMDRINP
-645 DADIRNICINAKEGQ
+645 DADIRNICINAEEGQ
-660 LLTLDQAIQEILTV
+660 LMTLDQAIQEI
-674 VASGSVNYVS
+674 VAVAPSLMEYVS
-684 TAQAQADYAHNQRT
+684 VAQADYAQNQQT

-710 VLMGLMNYVNVMVTS
+710 VLMGLMNYVNVMAAS

-775 FSDTHIEAGVLAFS
+775 FSDTHIDAGVLAFS
-789 FVWPPRLVAG
+789 FVWPPRLVVG

>member
-19 KANLGRHLLTALA
+19 KANLGRNLLTALA

-86 EVVGIRMSL
+86 EVVGIRISP
-95 GSETIPGALDIDIP
+95 GSETIPGARGFEIP
-109 LQHWYYDQ
+109 LQHWYYDE
-117 AAWEHQILPM
+117 AAWEYQILPM
-127 LSDVVGTYP
+127 ISDVVGTYP
-136 QDTLEIMLSTG
+136 QDTLRIMMSTG
-147 TLKRLGIDNPEVGM
+147 TLKRLGIENPEVGM
-161 TIHLTR
+161 TIHLTQ
-167 DYQLSGWFTD
+167 DYQLTGWFTD
-177 YTSEDRVLRSE
+177 YKSEDRVLRSE

-199 GWESCQ
+199 GWDSCQ

-214 TWETLQQ
+214 TWEALQQ

-227 QCWVSTS
+227 QYWVSTS
-234 QRSVVSLEQVFGLL
+234 QRSVVALEQVLGLL

-284 GTTPRQLRTLVRA
+284 GTTPQQLRTLVRA
-297 KAILAALAGLVPG
+297 KAILAALVGLLPG

-331 DNMSAMPRTVT
+331 DNMSAMPRTVV
-342 FYPVIFLGTILFVA
+342 FYPVIFLGTILFVS

-380 YTGLPGGRRRKA
+380 YTGLPGERRGKA
-392 GRQAGLRSMALHN
+392 GRRTGLRSMALHN
-405 VFRQKKQAV
+405 VFRQKKQALWV
-414 RAFASLTLGTVL
+414 FASLTLGAVL

-435 LDMPDYNTNG
+435 LDMPEYDTNG
-445 YDITIFTFW
+445 YDITIFTFR
-454 EPSVEEEEDPLFAP
+454 ETNLEEDGDSDFAP
-468 NINQSAMEAI
+468 NLNQGAMEAI
-478 TKLDGI
+478 TQLDGI
-484 KEIAITRMSA
+484 EEMEITRMSA

-504 WTYAKQFARWVRED
+504 WPYAKQFARWVRED
-518 DLAAVEKKMEEYQA
+518 DPAAVKEKMEAYQA

-573 ICDGSREYVDP
+573 IYDSSREYVDP
-584 PEDFSGMV
+584 TEDFSGMV

-597 IRGRDGQVQ
+597 ICGRDGQVQ
-606 SFTIGGVVSEDIS
+606 SFTIGGVVSRDVP
-619 LAVYPS
+619 LAVSPS

-632 ILVSQAGMDRINP
+632 VLVSQAGMDRINP
-645 DADIRNICINAKEGQ
+645 DADIRNICINAREGPV
-660 LLTLDQAIQEILTV
+660 DDFG
-674 VASGSVNYVS
+674 SGHS
-684 TAQAQADYAHNQRT
+684 
-698 VALVGNGVCILM
+698 GNPGRGSRSRGVCQRRPGPG
-710 VLMGLMNYVNVMVTS
+710 GLCPQPADRS
-725 VQTRRRELAM
+725 PGGQRRVHSNGADGAYELCECDGRLGADPPAGAGHDGV
-735 MESLG
+735 G

-775 FSDTHIEAGVLAFS
+775 FSDTHIDAGVLAFS
-789 FVWPPRLVAG
+789 FVWPPRLVVG
-799 LVLALL
+799 VVLALL

-814 AYRVSSREPVIQ
+814 AYRISSREPVIQ

>member
-19 KANLGRHLLTALA
+19 KANLGRNLLTALA

-61 DGVTDALLYAP
+61 DGVTDAILHAP
-72 TQEQYEQIKATPGV
+72 TQEQYEQVQATPGV
-86 EVVGIRMSL
+86 EVAGIRIWI
-95 GSETIPGALDIDIP
+95 GQETIPGARGFEIP
-109 LQHWYYDQ
+109 LQHWYYDE

-136 QDTLEIMLSTG
+136 QDTLEVMMSVD
-147 TLKRLGIDNPEVGM
+147 TLKRLGIDNPEIGM

-167 DYQLSGWFTD
+167 DYQLTGWFTD
-177 YTSEDRVLRSE
+177 YKSEDRVLRSE
-188 SGIREIYSEFW
+188 SGMREIYSEFW
-199 GWESCQ
+199 GWDSCQ
-205 LGVCWSEEG
+205 LGVCWSEEE
-214 TWETLQQ
+214 TWDTLQQ
-221 IPLTDA
+221 IPLTDV
-227 QCWVSTS
+227 QHWEPTP
-234 QRSVVSLEQVFGLL
+234 QRSVVSLEQVLGLL
-248 GFTALLILVG
+248 GCTALLILVG

-284 GTTPRQLRTLVRA
+284 GTSPRQLRTLVRA

-342 FYPVIFLGTILFVA
+342 FYPIIFLVAILFVA

-380 YTGLPGGRRRKA
+380 YTGLPGGRRGKTGQRT
-392 GRQAGLRSMALHN
+392 GLRSMALHN

-414 RAFASLTLGTVL
+414 RVFASLTLGAVL

-435 LDMPDYNTNG
+435 LDMPEYDTNG
-445 YDITIFTFW
+445 YDITVYSSGRTT
-454 EPSVEEEEDPLFAP
+454 SDEDPVFTPIL
-468 NINQSAMEAI
+468 NHSAMEAI
-478 TKLDGI
+478 TQLDGI
-484 KEIAITRMSA
+484 QEMEITRESA

-504 WTYAKQFARWVRED
+504 WPYAKQFARWVTED
-518 DLAAVEKKMEEYQA
+518 DPAAVEERMNAYQA
-532 GAGQFE
+532 TAGKFDL
-538 RTEAVTL
+538 THAVTL
-545 ELSALEEYNQT
+545 ELSVLEEYNQT

-566 AAGDTLL
+566 AAGDILL
-573 ICDGSREYVDP
+573 IDGYPGEIEP
-584 PEDFSGMV
+584 PEDFSSMV
-592 GQTLS
+592 GQTLFL
-597 IRGRDGQVQ
+597 RGRDGQVQ
-606 SFTIGGVVSEDIS
+606 SFTIGGVVGDDSFS
-619 LAVYPS
+619 LAASSP
-625 GNNDVPG
+625 GNNTVPG
-632 ILVSQAGMDRINP
+632 VLVSQAGMDRINP
-645 DADIRNICINAKEGQ
+645 DADIRNICINAEEGQ
-660 LLTLDQAIQEILTV
+660 LMTLDQAIQEI
-674 VASGSVNYVS
+674 VAVAPAHVEYVS
-684 TAQAQADYAHNQRT
+684 VAQAQADYAHNQQT

-710 VLMGLMNYVNVMVTS
+710 VLMGLMNYVNVMATS

-775 FSDTHIEAGVLAFS
+775 FSDTHIDAGVLAFS
-789 FVWPPRLVAG
+789 FVWPPRLVVG

-814 AYRVSSREPVIQ
+814 AYRISSREPVIQ
-826 RLRETS
+826 RLRETG

>member
-19 KANLGRHLLTALA
+19 KANLGRNLLTALA

-61 DGVTDALLYAP
+61 DGVTDAILHAP
-72 TQEQYEQIKATPGV
+72 TQEQYEQVQATPGV
-86 EVVGIRMSL
+86 EVAGIRIWI
-95 GSETIPGALDIDIP
+95 GQETIPGARGFEIP
-109 LQHWYYDQ
+109 LQHWYYDEE
-117 AAWEHQILPM
+117 AWEHQILPM

-136 QDTLEIMLSTG
+136 QDTLEVMMSVD
-147 TLKRLGIDNPEVGM
+147 TLKRLGIDNPEIGM

-167 DYQLSGWFTD
+167 DYQLTGWFTD
-177 YTSEDRVLRSE
+177 YKSEDRVLRSE
-188 SGIREIYSEFW
+188 SGAREIYSEFW

-205 LGVCWSEEG
+205 LGVCWSEEE
-214 TWETLQQ
+214 TWDTLQQ
-221 IPLTDA
+221 IPLTDV
-227 QCWVSTS
+227 QHWEPTP
-234 QRSVVSLEQVFGLL
+234 QRSVVSLEQVLGLL
-248 GFTALLILVG
+248 GCTALLILVG

-272 HDIRFYGMLKTL
+272 HDIRFYGMLKAL
-284 GTTPRQLRTLVRA
+284 GTSPRQLRTLVRA

-342 FYPVIFLGTILFVA
+342 FYPIIFLGTILFVA

-380 YTGLPGGRRRKA
+380 YTGLPGGRRGKTGQRT
-392 GRQAGLRSMALHN
+392 GLRSMALHN

-414 RAFASLTLGTVL
+414 RVFASLTLGAVL

-435 LDMPDYNTNG
+435 LDMPEYDTNG
-445 YDITIFTFW
+445 YDITVYSSGRTT
-454 EPSVEEEEDPLFAP
+454 SDEDPVFTPIL
-468 NINQSAMEAI
+468 NHSAMEAI
-478 TKLDGI
+478 TQLDGI
-484 KEIAITRMSA
+484 QEMEITRESA

-504 WTYAKQFARWVRED
+504 WPYAKQFARWVTED
-518 DLAAVEKKMEEYQA
+518 DPAAVEERMNAYQA
-532 GAGQFE
+532 TAGKFDL
-538 RTEAVTL
+538 THAVTL
-545 ELSALEEYNQT
+545 ELSVLEEYNQT

-566 AAGDTLL
+566 AAGDILL
-573 ICDGSREYVDP
+573 VSDCTGEVEP
-584 PEDFSGMV
+584 PEDFSVMI
-592 GQTLS
+592 GQNLS
-597 IRGRDGQVQ
+597 IRSRDGQVH
-606 SFTIGGVVSEDIS
+606 SFTIGGVERGDIYLEIS
-619 LAVYPS
+619 P
-625 GNNDVPG
+625 GGTGHVPG
-632 ILVSQAGMDRINP
+632 VLVSQAGMDRINP
-645 DADIRNICINAKEGQ
+645 DADIRNICINAEEGQ
-660 LLTLDQAIQEILTV
+660 LTTLDQAIQEI
-674 VASGSVNYVS
+674 VAVAPAHVEYVS
-684 TAQAQADYAHNQRT
+684 VAQAQADYAHNQQT

-710 VLMGLMNYVNVMVTS
+710 VLMGLMNYVNVMATS

-775 FSDTHIEAGVLAFS
+775 FSDTHIDAGVLAFS
-789 FVWPPRLVAG
+789 FVWPPRLVVG

-814 AYRVSSREPVIQ
+814 AYRISSREPVIQ
-826 RLRETS
+826 RLRETG

>member
-19 KANLGRHLLTALA
+19 RANLGRHLLTALA
-32 VFLSTLMLFSIF
+32 AFLSTVMLFSIF

-51 RNLQVMMDRL
+51 RNYQVMMDRL
-61 DGVTDALLYAP
+61 DGVTDAILYAP
-72 TQEQYEQIKATPGV
+72 TQEQYEQVKATPGV
-86 EVVGIRMSL
+86 EAAGIRMSL
-95 GSETIPGALDIDIP
+95 GSETIPGALGFEIP
-109 LQHWYYDQ
+109 LQHWYYDE
-117 AAWEHQILPM
+117 AAWEYQILPM

-136 QDTLEIMLSTG
+136 QDTLEVMMSID
-147 TLKRLGIDNPEVGM
+147 TLKRLGIDEPEVGM

-167 DYQLSGWFTD
+167 DHQLTGWFTD

-188 SGIREIYSEFW
+188 SGAREFYSDFW

-205 LGVCWSEEG
+205 LGVCWSEEK

-227 QCWVSTS
+227 QRWVSTP
-234 QRSVVSLEQVFGLL
+234 QRSVVSQKQILGLL

-265 ILSLSVQ
+265 ILSLAVQ

-284 GTTPRQLRTLVRA
+284 GTSPRQLRTLVRA

-310 MLAAMLLCLEVVPRA
+310 LLAAMLLCLEVVPRA

-331 DNMSAMPRTVT
+331 DNMSAMPRTVN
-342 FYPVIFLGTILFVA
+342 FYPIIFLGTIPFVA

-380 YTGLPGGRRRKA
+380 YTGLPGGHRGKTGRRT
-392 GRQAGLRSMALHN
+392 GLRSMALHN
-405 VFRQKKQAV
+405 VFRQKKQALRV
-414 RAFASLTLGTVL
+414 FASLTLGAVL

-435 LDMPDYNTNG
+435 LDMPEYDTNG
-445 YDITIFTFW
+445 YDITIYSRGN
-454 EPSVEEEEDPLFAP
+454 PISVEDGDSTFTQDM
-468 NINQSAMEAI
+468 NHSAMEAI
-478 TKLDGI
+478 TQLDGI
-484 KEIAITRMSA
+484 QEMEITRVSE

-499 DPAVL
+499 DPTVL
-504 WTYAKQFARWVRED
+504 WPYAKQFARWTGKD
-518 DLAAVEKKMEEYQA
+518 DPVAVEEKMEAYQA
-532 GAGQFE
+532 SAGKFEGA
-538 RTEAVTL
+538 EAVTL
-545 ELSALEEYNQT
+545 ELSVLEEYNQT
-556 AEQPVDLDAF
+556 AEQSVDLDAF
-566 AAGDTLL
+566 AAGDILL
-573 ICDGSREYVDP
+573 VSDCTGEVEP
-584 PEDFSGMV
+584 PEDFSV
-592 GQTLS
+592 TIGQNLS
-597 IRGRDGQVQ
+597 IRSRDGQVH
-606 SFTIGGVVSEDIS
+606 SFTIGGVERGDIYLEIS
-619 LAVYPS
+619 P
-625 GNNDVPG
+625 GGTGHVPG
-632 ILVSQAGMDRINP
+632 VLVSQAGMDRINP
-645 DADIRNICINAKEGQ
+645 DADIQYICINAEEGQ
-660 LLTLDQAIQEILTV
+660 LMALDQAIQEILA
-674 VASGSVNYVS
+674 VAPGHVEYVS
-684 TAQAQADYAHNQRT
+684 AAQAQADYAHNQQT

-710 VLMGLMNYVNVMVTS
+710 VLMGLMNYVNVMATS

-754 GIYAVLS
+754 SIYAVLS

-775 FSDTHIEAGVLAFS
+775 FSDTHIDTGVLAFS

-826 RLRETS
+826 RLRETG

>member
-1 MFRIHNR
+1 M
-8 RLFWRL
+8 
-14 AGRSI
+14 
-19 KANLGRHLLTALA
+19 
-32 VFLSTLMLFSIF
+32 
-44 TIGVNYF
+44 
-51 RNLQVMMDRL
+51 
-61 DGVTDALLYAP
+61 
-72 TQEQYEQIKATPGV
+72 
-86 EVVGIRMSL
+86 
-95 GSETIPGALDIDIP
+95 
-109 LQHWYYDQ
+109 
-117 AAWEHQILPM
+117 
-127 LSDVVGTYP
+127 
-136 QDTLEIMLSTG
+136 
-147 TLKRLGIDNPEVGM
+147 
-161 TIHLTR
+161 
-167 DYQLSGWFTD
+167 
-177 YTSEDRVLRSE
+177 
-188 SGIREIYSEFW
+188 
-199 GWESCQ
+199 
-205 LGVCWSEEG
+205 
-214 TWETLQQ
+214 
-221 IPLTDA
+221 
-227 QCWVSTS
+227 
-234 QRSVVSLEQVFGLL
+234 
-248 GFTALLILVG
+248 G

-356 LTVALSSWKPARL
+356 LTVALSSWRPARL

-380 YTGLPGGRRRKA
+380 YTGLPGGRRGKT
-392 GRQAGLRSMALHN
+392 GRRTGLRSMALHN
-405 VFRQKKQAV
+405 VFRQKKQALRV
-414 RAFASLTLGTVL
+414 FASLTLGAVL

-435 LDMPDYNTNG
+435 LDMPEYDTNG

-454 EPSVEEEEDPLFAP
+454 EPSVEEDGDSNFVP
-468 NINQSAMEAI
+468 NLNQGAMEAI
-478 TKLDGI
+478 TQLDGI
-484 KEIAITRMSA
+484 EEMEITRMSA

-504 WTYAKQFARWVRED
+504 WPFAKQFARRTSQD
-518 DLAAVEKKMEEYQA
+518 DPAAVEEKMEAYQA
-532 GAGQFE
+532 SAGQFKK
-538 RTEAVTL
+538 TEAVTL

-573 ICDGSREYVDP
+573 VCDWSREMVDQ
-584 PEDFSGMV
+584 PEDLSGMV

-606 SFTIGGVVSEDIS
+606 SFTIGGVVSETFP
-619 LAVYPS
+619 LAVQPS
-625 GNNDVPG
+625 GNNTVPG
-632 ILVSQAGMDRINP
+632 VLVSQAGMDRINP
-645 DADIRNICINAKEGQ
+645 DADIRNICINAEEGQ
-660 LLTLDQAIQEILTV
+660 LMTLDQAIQEI
-674 VASGSVNYVS
+674 VAVAPSLMEYVS
-684 TAQAQADYAHNQRT
+684 VAQAQADYAQNQQT

-710 VLMGLMNYVNVMVTS
+710 VLMGLMNYVNVMAAS

-775 FSDTHIEAGVLAFS
+775 FSDTHIDAGVLTFS
-789 FVWPPRLVAG
+789 FVWPPRLVVG

>member
-8 RLFWRL
+8 RLFWCL

-19 KANLGRHLLTALA
+19 KANLSRHLLTALA
-32 VFLSTLMLFSIF
+32 VFLSTVMLFSIF

-51 RNLQVMMDRL
+51 RNYQVMMDRV
-61 DGVTDALLYAP
+61 DGVTDALLYNP

-86 EVVGIRMSL
+86 EAAGIRMSL
-95 GSETIPGALDIDIP
+95 GSETIPGALGFEIP
-109 LQHWYYDQ
+109 LQHWYYDE
-117 AAWEHQILPM
+117 AAWEYQILPM

-136 QDTLEIMLSTG
+136 QDTLEVMMSID
-147 TLKRLGIDNPEVGM
+147 TLKRLGIDEPEVGM

-167 DYQLSGWFTD
+167 DHQLTGWFTD
-177 YTSEDRVLRSE
+177 YTPEDRVLRSE
-188 SGIREIYSEFW
+188 SGAREFYSDFW

-205 LGVCWSEEG
+205 LGVCWSEEK

-227 QCWVSTS
+227 QRWVSTP
-234 QRSVVSLEQVFGLL
+234 QRSVVSQKQILGLL

-284 GTTPRQLRTLVRA
+284 GTSPRQLRTLVRA

-310 MLAAMLLCLEVVPRA
+310 LLAAMLLCLEVVPRA

-331 DNMSAMPRTVT
+331 DNMSAMPRTVV

-380 YTGLPGGRRRKA
+380 YTGLPGGRRGKTER
-392 GRQAGLRSMALHN
+392 RTGLRSMALHN
-405 VFRQKKQAV
+405 VFRQKKQALRV
-414 RAFASLTLGTVL
+414 FASLTLGAVL

-435 LDMPDYNTNG
+435 LDMPEYDTNG
-445 YDITIFTFW
+445 YDITIFTFR
-454 EPSVEEEEDPLFAP
+454 ETNLEEDGDSDFAL
-468 NINQSAMEAI
+468 NLNQGAMEAI
-478 TKLDGI
+478 TQLDGI
-484 KEIAITRMSA
+484 EEMEITRMSA

-504 WTYAKQFARWVRED
+504 WPYAKQFARWVRED
-518 DLAAVEKKMEEYQA
+518 DPAAVKEKMEAYQA

-573 ICDGSREYVDP
+573 IYDSSREYVDP
-584 PEDFSGMV
+584 PEDLSGMV

-606 SFTIGGVVSEDIS
+606 SFTIGGVVSGDMFLRIS
-619 LAVYPS
+619 S
-625 GNNDVPG
+625 GGSSYVPG
-632 ILVSQAGMDRINP
+632 VLVSQAGMDRINP
-645 DADIRNICINAKEGQ
+645 DADIRNICINAEDGQ
-660 LLTLDQAIQEILTV
+660 LMALDQAIQEILA
-674 VASGSVNYVS
+674 VAPSHVEYVS
-684 TAQAQADYAHNQRT
+684 AAQAQADYAHNQQT
-698 VALVGNGVCILM
+698 VALVGDGVCILM
-710 VLMGLMNYVNVMVTS
+710 VLMGLMNYVNVMATS

-761 SVLFLAGCGILWAA
+761 SVLFLAGGGILWAA
-775 FSDTHIEAGVLAFS
+775 FSDTHIDAGVLAFS

-814 AYRVSSREPVIQ
+814 AYRISSREPVIQ
-826 RLRETS
+826 RLHETS

>member
-19 KANLGRHLLTALA
+19 KANLGRNLLTALA

-44 TIGVNYF
+44 TIGVNHF

-61 DGVTDALLYAP
+61 DGVTDAILHAP
-72 TQEQYEQIKATPGV
+72 TQEQYEQVQATPGV
-86 EVVGIRMSL
+86 EVAGIRIWI
-95 GSETIPGALDIDIP
+95 GQETIPGARGFEIP
-109 LQHWYYDQ
+109 LQHWYYDEE
-117 AAWEHQILPM
+117 AWEHQILPM

-136 QDTLEIMLSTG
+136 QDTLEVMMSVD
-147 TLKRLGIDNPEVGM
+147 TLKRLGIDNPEIGM

-167 DYQLSGWFTD
+167 DYQLTGWFTD
-177 YTSEDRVLRSE
+177 YKSEDRVLRSE
-188 SGIREIYSEFW
+188 SGAREIYSEFW

-205 LGVCWSEEG
+205 LGVCWSEEE
-214 TWETLQQ
+214 TWDTLQQ
-221 IPLTDA
+221 IPLTDV
-227 QCWVSTS
+227 QHWEPTP
-234 QRSVVSLEQVFGLL
+234 QRSVVSLEQVLGLL
-248 GFTALLILVG
+248 GCTALLILVG

-284 GTTPRQLRTLVRA
+284 GTSPRQLRTLVRA

-342 FYPVIFLGTILFVA
+342 FYPIIFLGTILFVA

-380 YTGLPGGRRRKA
+380 YTGLPGGRRGKTGQRT
-392 GRQAGLRSMALHN
+392 GLRSMALHN

-414 RAFASLTLGTVL
+414 RVFASLTLGAVL

-435 LDMPDYNTNG
+435 LDMPEYDTNG
-445 YDITIFTFW
+445 YDITVYSSGRTT
-454 EPSVEEEEDPLFAP
+454 SDEDPVFTPIL
-468 NINQSAMEAI
+468 NHSAMEAI
-478 TKLDGI
+478 TQLDGI
-484 KEIAITRMSA
+484 QEMEITRESA

-504 WTYAKQFARWVRED
+504 WPYAKQFARWVTED
-518 DLAAVEKKMEEYQA
+518 DPAAVEERMNAYQA
-532 GAGQFE
+532 TAGKFDL
-538 RTEAVTL
+538 THAVTL
-545 ELSALEEYNQT
+545 ELSVLEEYNQT

-566 AAGDTLL
+566 AAGDILL
-573 ICDGSREYVDP
+573 IDGYPGEIEP
-584 PEDFSGMV
+584 PEDFSSMV
-592 GQTLS
+592 GQTLFL
-597 IRGRDGQVQ
+597 RGRDGQVQ
-606 SFTIGGVVSEDIS
+606 SFTIGGVVGDDSFS
-619 LAVYPS
+619 LAASSP
-625 GNNDVPG
+625 GNNTVPG
-632 ILVSQAGMDRINP
+632 VLVSQAGMDRINP
-645 DADIRNICINAKEGQ
+645 DADIRNICINAEEGQ
-660 LLTLDQAIQEILTV
+660 LMTLDQAIQEI
-674 VASGSVNYVS
+674 VAVAPAHVEYVS
-684 TAQAQADYAHNQRT
+684 VAQAQADYAHNQQT

-710 VLMGLMNYVNVMVTS
+710 VLMGLMNYVNVMATS

-775 FSDTHIEAGVLAFS
+775 FSDTHIDAGVLAFS
-789 FVWPPRLVAG
+789 FVWPPRLVVG

-814 AYRVSSREPVIQ
+814 AYRISSREPVIQ
-826 RLRETS
+826 RLRETG

>member
-61 DGVTDALLYAP
+61 DGVTDAILHAP
-72 TQEQYEQIKATPGV
+72 TQEQYEQVQATPGV
-86 EVVGIRMSL
+86 EVAGIRIWI
-95 GSETIPGALDIDIP
+95 GQETIPGARGFEIP
-109 LQHWYYDQ
+109 LQHWYYDEE
-117 AAWEHQILPM
+117 AWEHQILPM

-136 QDTLEIMLSTG
+136 QDTLAVMISVD
-147 TLKRLGIDNPEVGM
+147 TLKRLGIDDPEIGM

-167 DYQLSGWFTD
+167 DYQLTGWFTD
-177 YTSEDRVLRSE
+177 YKSEDRVLRSE
-188 SGIREIYSEFW
+188 SGAREIYSEFW

-205 LGVCWSEEG
+205 LGVCWSEEE
-214 TWETLQQ
+214 TWDTLQQ
-221 IPLTDA
+221 IPLTDV
-227 QCWVSTS
+227 QHWEPTP
-234 QRSVVSLEQVFGLL
+234 QRSVVSLEQVLGLL
-248 GFTALLILVG
+248 GCTALLILVG

-284 GTTPRQLRTLVRA
+284 GTSPRQLRTLVRA

-310 MLAAMLLCLEVVPRA
+310 LLAAMLLCLEVVPRA

-331 DNMSAMPRTVT
+331 DNMSAMPRTVV
-342 FYPVIFLGTILFVA
+342 FYPVTFLGTILFVA

-380 YTGLPGGRRRKA
+380 YTGLPGGRRGKT
-392 GRQAGLRSMALHN
+392 GRRTGLRSMALHN
-405 VFRQKKQAV
+405 VFRQKKQALRV
-414 RAFASLTLGTVL
+414 FASLTLGAVL

-435 LDMPDYNTNG
+435 LDMPEYDTNG
-445 YDITIFTFW
+445 YDITIYNSGNTN
-454 EPSVEEEEDPLFAP
+454 PEEDSIFAQTL
-468 NINQSAMEAI
+468 NHSAMEAI
-478 TKLDGI
+478 TQLDGI
-484 KEIAITRMSA
+484 EEIEITRESR

-504 WTYAKQFARWVRED
+504 WPYAKQFARRTSQD
-518 DLAAVEKKMEEYQA
+518 DPAVVEEKMEKYQA
-532 GAGQFE
+532 SAGKFKD
-538 RTEAVTL
+538 TYAVTL
-545 ELSALEEYNQT
+545 ELSVLEEYNQT
-556 AEQPVDLDAF
+556 AEQPVDLNAF

-573 ICDGSREYVDP
+573 VYDSSREMVDQ
-584 PEDFSGMV
+584 PEDLSGMV

-606 SFTIGGVVSEDIS
+606 SFTIGGVVSKNI
-619 LAVYPS
+619 PPK
-625 GNNDVPG
+625 NVPG
-632 ILVSQAGMDRINP
+632 GSNYVPGVLVSQAGMDRINP
-645 DADIRNICINAKEGQ
+645 EADIREICINAEEGQ
-660 LLTLDQAIQEILTV
+660 LMTLDQAIQEILA
-674 VASGSVNYVS
+674 VAPDNVNYYS
-684 TAQAQADYAHNQRT
+684 AAQAQADYAHNQWT

-710 VLMGLMNYVNVMVTS
+710 VLMGLMNYVNVMAAS

-761 SVLFLAGCGILWAA
+761 SVLFLAGGGILWAA
-775 FSDTHIEAGVLAFS
+775 FSDTHIDAGVLAFS
-789 FVWPPRLVAG
+789 FVWPPRLVVG

>member
-19 KANLGRHLLTALA
+19 KANLGRNLLTALA

-86 EVVGIRMSL
+86 EVVGIRISP
-95 GSETIPGALDIDIP
+95 GSETIPGARGFEIP
-109 LQHWYYDQ
+109 LQHWYYDE
-117 AAWEHQILPM
+117 AAWEYQILPM
-127 LSDVVGTYP
+127 ISDVVGTYP
-136 QDTLEIMLSTG
+136 QDTLEIMMSTG
-147 TLKRLGIDNPEVGM
+147 TLKRLGIENPEVGM
-161 TIHLTR
+161 TIHLTQ
-167 DYQLSGWFTD
+167 DYQLTGWFTD
-177 YTSEDRVLRSE
+177 YKSEDRVLRSE

-199 GWESCQ
+199 GWDSCQ

-214 TWETLQQ
+214 TWEALQQ

-227 QCWVSTS
+227 QYWVSTS
-234 QRSVVSLEQVFGLL
+234 QRSVVSLEQVLGLL

-284 GTTPRQLRTLVRA
+284 GTTPQQLRTLVRA
-297 KAILAALAGLVPG
+297 KAILAALVGLVPG

-380 YTGLPGGRRRKA
+380 YTGLPGGCCGKTERRT
-392 GRQAGLRSMALHN
+392 GLRSMALHN
-405 VFRQKKQAV
+405 VFRQKKQALRV
-414 RAFASLTLGTVL
+414 FASLTLGAVL

-435 LDMPDYNTNG
+435 LDMPEYDTNG
-445 YDITIFTFW
+445 YDITIFTFR
-454 EPSVEEEEDPLFAP
+454 ETNLEEDGDSNFAP
-468 NINQSAMEAI
+468 NLNQGAMEAI
-478 TKLDGI
+478 TQLDGI
-484 KEIAITRMSA
+484 KEMEITRMSA

-504 WTYAKQFARWVRED
+504 WPYAKQFARWVSED
-518 DLAAVEKKMEEYQA
+518 DPAAVKEKMEAYQA

-545 ELSALEEYNQT
+545 ELSALEQYNQT

-573 ICDGSREYVDP
+573 IYDSSREYVDP

-597 IRGRDGQVQ
+597 ICGRDGQVQ
-606 SFTIGGVVSEDIS
+606 SFTIGGVVSRDVP
-619 LAVYPS
+619 LAVSPS

-645 DADIRNICINAKEGQ
+645 DADIRNICINAEEGQ
-660 LLTLDQAIQEILTV
+660 LMTLDQAIQEI
-674 VASGSVNYVS
+674 VAVAPSLMEYVS
-684 TAQAQADYAHNQRT
+684 VAQAQADYAQNQRT

-710 VLMGLMNYVNVMVTS
+710 VLMGLMNYVNVMAAS

-761 SVLFLAGCGILWAA
+761 SVLFLVGCGILWAA
-775 FSDTHIEAGVLAFS
+775 FSDTHIDAGVLAFS
-789 FVWPPRLVAG
+789 FVWPPRLVVG

-814 AYRVSSREPVIQ
+814 AYRISSREPVIQ